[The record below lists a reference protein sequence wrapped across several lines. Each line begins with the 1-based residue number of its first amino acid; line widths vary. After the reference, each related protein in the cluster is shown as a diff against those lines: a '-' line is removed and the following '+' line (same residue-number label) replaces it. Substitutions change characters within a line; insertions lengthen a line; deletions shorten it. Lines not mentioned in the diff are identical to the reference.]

1 MAVVAVAVAAE
12 YKSYD
17 KSYKP
22 AAYAAPAYN
31 KPAYSAYK
39 DEYAYVSLETSNLQ

>member
-31 KPAYSAYK
+31 KPAYK
-39 DEYAYVSLETSNLQ
+39 EEYAYVRNK